1 MKKRYLAILSL
12 LLALMLAG
20 GALADIG
27 AAGAPVPVT
36 MLLKDMS
43 STDEAG
49 LAYCEAVER
58 ALAEQGIYVHLS
70 FIDAPAGTYIEVVPL
85 AVMNEVLTADI
96 LYFQGNTDAQV
107 AAQGFLED
115 MRPYVEGSTY
125 LKDVMYQHN
134 KDRLE
139 NNPALL
145 AATPL
150 DVFTPVIRQDWVAQ
164 LDTYEALLAEATV
177 DNYYAFFKELQDK
190 GLCEYAVCVYGDH
203 TRLDSVFDAAFGIT
217 TTLVKN
223 ADGRWIY
230 KQVTPEMKELLGFYA
245 KLYAEGLIDPEYLT
259 NTWDVAEE
267 KFYSGKAAML
277 IGKAGGTVDVYD
289 RQMQTVNGAGAALTA
304 LPPAKGEAGQY
315 YIAVDVAKEER
326 GRVIATDS
334 KVKDAAF
341 AVMDFAAS
349 PAGRVLDLYGVE
361 GFHYDLVDGKI
372 TPKADAP
379 AWYGVF
385 YGSLKGVD
393 PDLKADAPLGFAGL
407 QSLSLAEAYYVADNK
422 VNLPAEYAAYWDAMN
437 ALFKEYASDIIR
449 GQRPIDDFDEFVQKW
464 NAAGG
469 DTVGEYLATV
479 ME

>member
-1 MKKRYLAILSL
+1 MKKTVLAILSFM
-12 LLALMLAG
+12 LAMMLAG

-27 AAGAPVPVT
+27 TPAAPVPVT

-43 STDEAG
+43 STDPAG
-49 LAYCEAVER
+49 LAYCEAVEK
-58 ALAEQGIYVHLS
+58 ALAQQKIYVDFS
-70 FIDAPAGTYIEVVPL
+70 FIDAPAGTYVEVVPL
-85 AVMNEVLTADI
+85 AVMNGVIQADI
-96 LYFQGNTDAQV
+96 LFFQGNTDKQV
-107 AAQGFLED
+107 ADQGFLED
-115 MRPYVEGSTY
+115 MRPYVEGSAY

-139 NNPALL
+139 NSPYLL
-145 AATPL
+145 TAAPL
-150 DVFTPVIRQDWVAQ
+150 DVFEPVIRQDWTAQ
-164 LDTYEALLAEATV
+164 LGTYEVLLADPSV
-177 DNYYAFFKELQDK
+177 DNYYSFFKELKEK

-217 TTLVKN
+217 TTLVK
-223 ADGRWIY
+223 AEDGRWVY
-230 KQVTPEMKELLGFYA
+230 KHVTPEMKELLGFYA

-277 IGKAGGTVDVYD
+277 IGKAGATIDVYD
-289 RQMQTVNGAGAALTA
+289 KKMMTVNGDNAALTA
-304 LPPAKGEAGQY
+304 LPPAKGKAGQY

-326 GRVIATDS
+326 GRVISADS
-334 KVKDAAF
+334 KVKEAAF

-379 AWYGVF
+379 AWYGAF
-385 YGSLKGVD
+385 YTSLKGLD
-393 PDLKADAPLGFAGL
+393 ENLKADAPMGYAGM
-407 QSLSLAEAYYVADNK
+407 LSLDQADQYYLADNK
-422 VNLPAEYAAYWDAMN
+422 VNLPAEYAAYWDAMYS
-437 ALFKEYASDIIR
+437 LFKEYASDIIR
-449 GQRPIDDFDEFVQKW
+449 GQRPLDDFDEFVQKW

-469 DTVGEYLATV
+469 DTVSEYLATV
-479 ME
+479 MN

>member
-1 MKKRYLAILSL
+1 MKKTVLATLSL
-12 LLALMLAG
+12 VLALMLAG

-27 AAGAPVPVT
+27 APNAPVPVT

-43 STDEAG
+43 STDPAG
-49 LAYCEAVER
+49 LAYCEAVEK
-58 ALAEQGIYVHLS
+58 ALAEQGVYVDFS

-85 AVMNEVLTADI
+85 AVMNGVIQADI
-96 LYFQGNTDAQV
+96 LFFQGNTDMQV

-115 MRPYVEGSTY
+115 MRPYVEGSSY
-125 LKDVMYQHN
+125 LKNVMYQHN

-139 NNPALL
+139 NSPHLL
-145 AATPL
+145 TAAPL
-150 DVFTPVIRQDWVAQ
+150 DVFEPVIRQDWAAQ
-164 LDTYEALLAEATV
+164 LDTYAALLADPTV
-177 DNYYAFFKELQDK
+177 DNYYSFFKELKEK

-217 TTLVKN
+217 MTLVKGE
-223 ADGRWIY
+223 DGRWVY
-230 KQVTPEMKELLGFYA
+230 KHVTPQMKELLGFYA

-277 IGKAGGTVDVYD
+277 IGKAGATVDVYD
-289 RQMQTVNGAGAALTA
+289 KKMIAVNGENAALTA

-326 GRVIATDS
+326 GRVISADS
-334 KVKDAAF
+334 KVKEAAF

-372 TPKADAP
+372 VHRADAP
-379 AWYGVF
+379 AWYGAF
-385 YGSLKGVD
+385 YTSLKGLD
-393 PDLKADAPLGFAGL
+393 ENLKADAPLGYAGM
-407 QSLSLAEAYYVADNK
+407 LSLDQAEQFYLADNK
-422 VNLPAEYAAYWDAMN
+422 VNLPTEYAAYWDAMN
-437 ALFKEYASDIIR
+437 SLFKEYASDIIR
-449 GQRPIDDFDEFVQKW
+449 GQRPLDDFDEFVQKW

-469 DTVGEYLATV
+469 DTVSEYLATV
-479 ME
+479 MN